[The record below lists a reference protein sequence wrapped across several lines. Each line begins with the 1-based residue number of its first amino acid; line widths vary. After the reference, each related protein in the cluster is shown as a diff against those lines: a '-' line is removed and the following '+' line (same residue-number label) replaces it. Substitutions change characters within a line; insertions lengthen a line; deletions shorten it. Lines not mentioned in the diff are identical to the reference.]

1 MTIANQFSGLDME
14 MLIGGPLKAACD
26 AQVRLSHATADF
38 INSIGFYSDAN
49 GDAQPRQANFVY
61 YKPVITTTTDNSKDP
76 PVTSTSY
83 QANQMTLTVPFLAL
97 VKVPSLSIKT
107 VDIIFDMEV
116 KEASSDTSGSASSLT
131 VDASASYGGKLFK
144 ASIDIKGS
152 ISSHQEHTRTTDNSA
167 KYHVEVHAS
176 DDGPPEGLM
185 RVLDMLQSAMGP
197 IGATPIADPT
207 KETALTGTGVSDPQ
221 GTKKAGT

>member
-38 INSIGFYSDAN
+38 INSIGFYTDAS
-49 GDAQPRQANFVY
+49 GQVQPRQANFVY
-61 YKPVITTTTDNSKDP
+61 YKPVITTTTDNSTTP
-76 PVTSTSY
+76 PTTSTSY
-83 QANQMTLTVPFLAL
+83 QASQMTLTVPFLAL

-107 VDIIFDMEV
+107 VDITFDMEV
-116 KEASSDTSGSASSLT
+116 KETSTDTSGSASSLT
-131 VDASASYGGKLFK
+131 VDASASYGGRLFK

-152 ISSHQEHTRTTDNSA
+152 ISSHQEHTRSTDNSA
-167 KYHVEVHAS
+167 KYHVELHAA

-197 IGATPIADPT
+197 IGAGTAADAST
-207 KETALTGTGVSDPQ
+207 FTALQGSGVADTQ
-221 GTKKAGT
+221 GPAHH

>member
-1 MTIANQFSGLDME
+1 MTIANQFSGLDMN
-14 MLIGGPLKAACD
+14 MLIGGPLTAACD

-38 INSIGFYSDAN
+38 INSIGFYADAN
-49 GDAQPRQANFVY
+49 GNPQPRQANFIY
-61 YKPVITTTTDNSKDP
+61 YKPVITTTTDGTTSP
-76 PVTSTSY
+76 PTTTTSY
-83 QANQMTLTVPFLAL
+83 QASQMTLTVPFLAL

-116 KEASSDTSGSASSLT
+116 KETSTDTSGSAASLT

-197 IGATPIADPT
+197 IGVGTAAAATSF
-207 KETALTGTGVSDPQ
+207 TALQGSGVSN
-221 GTKKAGT
+221 